1 MREFA
6 ILVRERAGRLPD
18 VATVPYGFSWG
29 AFIFQALW
37 ALYRGVW
44 LTAVVLFAVALLVAL
59 VTAAFGFDPLATAV
73 FELAVMVCLA
83 FAAQDLRRFELGRRG
98 FRLVDIVSART
109 TAAAEERGLRA
120 WVDKAV
126 EQASAPAEI
135 SPSQG
140 LQSPA
145 NRSM

>member
-6 ILVRERAGRLPD
+6 ILVRERPGRLPD

-29 AFIFQALW
+29 AFLFQALW

-44 LTAVVLFAVALLVAL
+44 LTAIALLAAGLAVSTVTTLLGAGPVAT
-59 VTAAFGFDPLATAV
+59 VMI
-73 FELAVMVCLA
+73 ELAVMLCLA
-83 FAAQDLRRFELGRRG
+83 FVAQDLRRFELGRRG
-98 FRLVDIVSART
+98 FRVVDIVAARA
-109 TAAAEERGLRA
+109 TAEAEERGLRA

-126 EQASAPAEI
+126 EQAPTPAEI

-140 LQSPA
+140 LQSLP